1 MHLKTN
7 FLKIFLRFF
16 LLTVFVCFSKHLHSQ
31 EEEISHK
38 PSLTLGLS
46 TLKFS
51 GDVGKETDV
60 SPLRD
65 ARFGYYF
72 AIEQRI
78 GKVLGISLGGLY
90 GKLAGN
96 DNSEVSKRNFQSTIL
111 QGELLITANFDKVFK
126 EEPNVSPFLNAG
138 VGFMTFDSYGDLKN
152 ATSPYY
158 YWADGS
164 IRDKPDLPINKY
176 TAKLIKRDYTYES
189 QLKDSTTNYPRN
201 AIILPFGGGFNFHF
215 GERWVASIGANY
227 VMCLSD
233 YVDNYK
239 NGSNDSYIQ
248 ANVGLQFEFRKKKK
262 SKQENVDFE
271 KLDHEDS
278 DKDGVEDAKDLCMGT
293 PKGVKIDENGCPL
306 DKDLDGVP
314 DYLDKEKN
322 SKPDALVDENGVTIN
337 ENAWLKKQEEKK
349 QPAQVKTVVV
359 ESTGGAN
366 ELASSTR
373 NTSSNSSST
382 NSSNAS
388 SNSESSGQK
397 SNTNSTVNKTGAI
410 PADFISADYNRNG
423 VISADE
429 ITRAI
434 DEFFEG
440 LNDFTAEKI
449 NQLIDYFF
457 EQ

>member
-1 MHLKTN
+1 MCNINIFFK
-7 FLKIFLRFF
+7 KITGFILFINLF
-16 LLTVFVCFSKHLHSQ
+16 LLQVLAIAQ
-31 EEEISHK
+31 EEISHK
-38 PSLTLGLS
+38 PSLTIGL
-46 TLKFS
+46 TALKFT
-51 GDVGKETDV
+51 GDVGKQTDV

-72 AIEQRI
+72 AVEQRF
-78 GKVLGISLGGLY
+78 GKVLGASLGGLY

-96 DNSEVSKRNFQSTIL
+96 DNSESSKLNFQSTIL

-126 EEPNVSPFLNAG
+126 EEPSVSPFLNAG
-138 VGFMTFDSYGDLKN
+138 VGYMMFDSYGDLKN

-158 YWADGS
+158 YWTDGS
-164 IRDKPDLPINKY
+164 IRDLPELPINKL

-189 QLKDSTTNYPRN
+189 QLKDSTTNYPKN
-201 AIILPFGGGFNFHF
+201 SIILPFGGGLNFHF

-239 NGSNDSYIQ
+239 SGGNDSYFQ
-248 ANVGLQFEFRKKKK
+248 ANVGLQFEFRNKTK
-262 SKQENVDFE
+262 SKQDNVDFE

-293 PKGVKIDENGCPL
+293 PKGVKIDINGCPL

-337 ENAWLKKQEEKK
+337 EDEWLKKQEAKK
-349 QPAQVKTVVV
+349 QPEKVKTVVV

-366 ELASSTR
+366 DLANTSR

-382 NSSNAS
+382 NSTNGS
-388 SNSESSGQK
+388 SNSASSSQN
-397 SNTNSTVNKTGAI
+397 NTTNTTINKTVAI
-410 PADFISADYNRNG
+410 PSEFMSADYNKNG

-429 ITRAI
+429 ITRTI
-434 DEFFEG
+434 DEFFDG

>member
-1 MHLKTN
+1 MYSKII
-7 FLKIFLRFF
+7 FLKKITGCILFASLSLISSYNFA
-16 LLTVFVCFSKHLHSQ
+16 Q
-31 EEEISHK
+31 EEISHK

-65 ARFGYYF
+65 ARFGYFF
-72 AIEQRI
+72 AVEQRF
-78 GKVLGISLGGLY
+78 GKILGVSLGGLY

-96 DNSEVSKRNFQSTIL
+96 DNSGVSKRNFQSTIL
-111 QGELLITANFDKVFK
+111 QGELLVSANFDKVLK

-138 VGFMTFDSYGDLKN
+138 VGFMMFDPYGDLKN
-152 ATSPYY
+152 AVSPYY
-158 YWADGS
+158 YWSDGS
-164 IRDKPDLPINKY
+164 IRNLPDLPINKS

-189 QLKDSTTNYPRN
+189 QLKDSTTNYARN
-201 AIILPFGGGFNFHF
+201 AIILPFGGGLNFHF

-239 NGSNDSYIQ
+239 NGGNDSYIQ
-248 ANVGLQFEFRKKKK
+248 ANVGLQFEFRKKTK
-262 SKQENVDFE
+262 SKQDNVDFE

-278 DKDGVEDAKDLCMGT
+278 DKDGVDDSKDMCMGT

-337 ENAWLKKQEEKK
+337 EQEWLKKQEAKK
-349 QPAQVKTVVV
+349 QPEKVKTVVV
-359 ESTGGAN
+359 ESTGGDN
-366 ELASSTR
+366 ELANTSR
-373 NTSSNSSST
+373 NTSST
-382 NSSNAS
+382 NSSNGS
-388 SNSESSGQK
+388 DNISNSAGKQTSGK
-397 SNTNSTVNKTGAI
+397 L
-410 PADFISADYNRNG
+410 PAEFASADYNRNG

>member
-1 MHLKTN
+1 MKSIFVL
-7 FLKIFLRFF
+7 FLSFVISIFTG
-16 LLTVFVCFSKHLHSQ
+16 LTYAQ
-31 EEEISHK
+31 EESISHK

-46 TLKFS
+46 ALKFT
-51 GDVGKETDV
+51 GDVGRETDV

-72 AIEQRI
+72 AVEQRF
-78 GKVLGISLGGLY
+78 GKVLGVSLGGLY

-96 DNSEVSKRNFQSTIL
+96 NNSEASKLNFQSTIL
-111 QGELLITANFDKVFK
+111 QGELLVTANFDKVFK
-126 EEPNVSPFLNAG
+126 EEPSVSPFLNAG
-138 VGFMTFDSYGDLKN
+138 LGYMMFDSYGDLKN

-164 IRDKPDLPINKY
+164 IRDLPDLPINKL

-201 AIILPFGGGFNFHF
+201 SIILPFGGGLNFHF

-239 NGSNDSYIQ
+239 SGGNDSYVQ
-248 ANVGLQFEFRKKKK
+248 ANVGLQFEFKKKTK
-262 SKQENVDFE
+262 SKQDNVDFE

-278 DKDGVEDAKDLCMGT
+278 DKDGVEDAKDMCMGT

-337 ENAWLKKQEEKK
+337 EQEWLKKEEEKK
-349 QPAQVKTVVV
+349 KQGVVKTVVV
-359 ESTGGAN
+359 ESTGGSN
-366 ELASSTR
+366 ELANTSRNTASNSSSSNTS
-373 NTSSNSSST
+373 NTSSNSSTSGQNNT
-382 NSSNAS
+382 
-388 SNSESSGQK
+388 SNSTDK
-397 SNTNSTVNKTGAI
+397 KTSTI
-410 PADFISADYNRNG
+410 PADFMSADYNRNG

-429 ITRAI
+429 ITRTI